1 MNIRM
6 KKIYYIIALLALSA
20 ACTACTSED
29 EPFAT
34 ATADD
39 EPHILDPIFP
49 DRTNGNLATFAN
61 ISRDANLSMKLTVTP
76 ADYTTVTWLIDGK
89 EVESGTESDKE
100 LNIALKAGTYNLKIL
115 AETVNGKTATRE
127 GLVQVNPLPDDPW
140 ADTQAFERMVAPAA
154 KARFYGNNLDK
165 VTAVVVDGK
174 VIDEVEFVGAETG
187 DYLEYLVPND
197 MEEGD
202 FRVVLRDA
210 EGNEYGAGKVKVSKD
225 ALVISGA
232 GRATAD
238 MPWTIT
244 GINLDKLVSLTIGN
258 QTVSEFISRSP
269 LEITL
274 TCPQL
279 ADGEYVMSG
288 IAENG
293 KSVQF
298 LTGDATATELTVII
312 STERT
317 LWEGHHY
324 VSWDKP
330 DGDPNKTFNL
340 IPMEAFAGI
349 KAGAVLRIAYS
360 VEPTAEYHQMQPATG
375 WWSNLVEKI
384 EFSEAGVYELAL
396 TQEMLDKI
404 QAESGFLC
412 VGHGY
417 YVDLVTL
424 K

>member
-1 MNIRM
+1 M
-6 KKIYYIIALLALSA
+6 KKIYITLFALLAFGA
-20 ACTACTSED
+20 AFTACTGED

-34 ATADD
+34 VTAND

-61 ISRDANLSMKLTVTP
+61 ISRDVNLSMKLTVTP
-76 ADYTTVTWLIDGK
+76 AEYTMVTWLIDGK
-89 EVESGTESDKE
+89 KVESGTESDKE
-100 LNIALKAGTYNLKIL
+100 LNIALKAGTYNLKIW
-115 AETVNGKTATRE
+115 AETVNGKSATRE
-127 GLVQVNPLPDDPW
+127 GLVQVNPLSDDPW
-140 ADTQAFERMVAPAA
+140 ATTLAFERIVAPGT
-154 KARFYGNNLDK
+154 KARFYGSNLEK
-165 VTAVVVDGK
+165 VTDIVMNGK
-174 VIDEVEFVGAETG
+174 SINEVAYVESEAEG
-187 DYLEYLVPND
+187 YLEYSVPGD

-210 EGNEYGAGKVKVSKD
+210 EGNEYGADKVKVSKD

-232 GRATAD
+232 GRATAG

-244 GINLDKLVSLTIGN
+244 GVNLNNVASLKIGN
-258 QTVSEFISRSP
+258 ETVSEFTAQTSQ
-269 LEITL
+269 EVTF

-279 ADGEYVMSG
+279 SDGEYTMTGVNK
-288 IAENG
+288 NG
-293 KSVQF
+293 EPVQF
-298 LTGDATATELTVII
+298 MASDATVTELTVTV
-312 STERT
+312 STEIT

-324 VSWDKP
+324 VSWDMP

-340 IPMEAFAGI
+340 IPIEVFAGI

-360 VEPTAEYHQMQPATG
+360 IEPTAEYHQMQPATG
-375 WWSNLVEKI
+375 WWSNLVDKI
-384 EFSEAGVYELAL
+384 DFSEAGVYELTL
-396 TQEMLDKI
+396 TQEILDKI
-404 QAESGFLC
+404 QAEAGFLC

>member
-1 MNIRM
+1 M
-6 KKIYYIIALLALSA
+6 KKIYITLFTILVFGIAFI
-20 ACTACTSED
+20 ACSGEN

-34 ATADD
+34 VTADD
-39 EPHILDPIFP
+39 EPHILRPHFP

-61 ISRDANLSMKLTVTP
+61 ISRDANLSMTLTVTP
-76 ADYTTVTWLIDGK
+76 VAYTKVTWLIDGK
-89 EVESGTESDKE
+89 EVESGTDSDKR
-100 LNIALKAGTYNLKIL
+100 LNIALKAGTYKLKIL
-115 AETVNGKTATRE
+115 AKTVNGKTTTRE
-127 GLVQVNPLPDDPW
+127 GVVRVNPLPDDPW
-140 ADTQAFERMVAPAA
+140 ATTQAFERIVAPGV
-154 KARFYGNNLDK
+154 KARFYGRNLEK

-174 VIDEVEFVGAETG
+174 VINEVKFVGAETG
-187 DYLEYLVPND
+187 AYLEYSVPND

-202 FRVVLRDA
+202 FRVVLRDM
-210 EGNEYGAGKVKVSKD
+210 EGNEYGAEKLKVSKD
-225 ALVISGA
+225 VLVISGA

-238 MPWTIT
+238 IPWTIT

-258 QTVSEFISRSP
+258 HTVSEFISRSS
-269 LEITL
+269 EKVTL

-279 ADGEYVMSG
+279 PDGEYVITG

-293 KSVQF
+293 KPVQF
-298 LTGDATATELTVII
+298 LFGDVVETELMVII

-317 LWEGHHY
+317 LWQGHHY

-340 IPMEAFAGI
+340 IPMEVFAGI
-349 KAGAVLRIAYS
+349 KAGATLCIAYS
-360 VEPTAEYHQMQPATG
+360 VEPTAKYHQMQLATG
-375 WWSNLVEKI
+375 WWSKLVDKI
-384 EFSEAGVYELAL
+384 NFSEAGVYELTL

-404 QAESGFLC
+404 RKEAGFLC

>member
-1 MNIRM
+1 M
-6 KKIYYIIALLALSA
+6 KKIYITLFALLALCIA
-20 ACTACTSED
+20 FTACTGED

-34 ATADD
+34 VTADD
-39 EPHILDPIFP
+39 EPRILSPTFP

-61 ISRDANLSMKLTVTP
+61 INRDANLSMKLTVTP
-76 ADYTTVTWLIDGK
+76 ADYTKVTWLIDGK
-89 EVESGTESDKE
+89 EVESGTDSDKR

-115 AETVNGKTATRE
+115 AKTENGKTTTRE
-127 GLVQVNPLPDDPW
+127 GVVQVNPLSDDPW
-140 ADTQAFERMVAPAA
+140 ATTQAFERIVAPGA
-154 KARFYGNNLDK
+154 KARFYGRNLNK
-165 VTAVVVDGK
+165 VTAVVLDGK
-174 VIDEVEFVGAETG
+174 VVNEVKFVEVKTG
-187 DYLEYLVPND
+187 DYLEYSVPND

-202 FRVVLRDA
+202 FRVVLRDM
-210 EGNEYGAGKVKVSKD
+210 EGNEYGADKVKVSKD
-225 ALVISGA
+225 VLVISGA
-232 GRATAD
+232 ERATAN
-238 MPWTIT
+238 MQWTIT

-258 QTVSEFISRSP
+258 HTVSEFVSRSP
-269 LEITL
+269 VEIML

-279 ADGEYVMSG
+279 SDGEYVMTG

-293 KSVQF
+293 KPVQF
-298 LTGDATATELTVII
+298 LTGDVAATELTVVI

-317 LWEGHHY
+317 LWKGHHY
-324 VSWDKP
+324 VSWKKP

-340 IPMEAFAGI
+340 IPMEVFAGI

-360 VEPTAEYHQMQPATG
+360 VEPTAKYHLMQLATG

-384 EFSEAGVYELAL
+384 EFSEAGVYELTL

-404 QAESGFLC
+404 QKEAGFLC